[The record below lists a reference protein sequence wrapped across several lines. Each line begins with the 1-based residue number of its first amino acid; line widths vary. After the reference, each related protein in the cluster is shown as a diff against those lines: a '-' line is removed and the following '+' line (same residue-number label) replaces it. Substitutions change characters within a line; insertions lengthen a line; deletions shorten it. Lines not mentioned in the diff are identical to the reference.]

1 MAATIIDTDATTST
15 SQGFVDRF
23 DTFRADL
30 DDYNDRRERLIKASR
45 DITNLSKK
53 AIFLLHRIA
62 LGKLEPG
69 QDHEALAKE
78 AAQQGYAKLREVQE
92 LYSRL
97 RPELEVYKFLRYQRQ
112 VSPGLQEYIEALSF
126 AHYLEKGT
134 LITFDEVQRTLMD
147 PEGVEYFPLTVSDYL
162 LGLSDLTGELMRFAI
177 SGIAHRGGRRKAQ
190 DVCAFVRGYKADFE
204 RWTPYV
210 RELKKKQ
217 SVTTQSLEKIEDA
230 AYAIMVRTSEY
241 DLSPEML
248 DDIVA
253 QSISSYRDTSRQ
265 AVGRRRG
272 DDVSDDDED
281 ATN

>member
-1 MAATIIDTDATTST
+1 MAATIINTDATAST

-53 AIFLLHRIA
+53 VIFLLHRIA
-62 LGKLEPG
+62 QGNLEPN
-69 QDHEALAKE
+69 QDDEALAKD

-97 RPELEVYKFLRYQRQ
+97 RPELQGDKFWRYQRQ
-112 VSPGLQEYIEALSF
+112 ISPGLQEYIEALSF
-126 AHYLEKGT
+126 AHYLDKGT
-134 LITFDEVQRTLMD
+134 LITFDEVQKTLTD
-147 PEGVEYFPLTVSDYL
+147 PEGIEYFPLTISDYL

-190 DVCAFVRGYKADFE
+190 NVCAFVRGCKADFE
-204 RWTPYV
+204 RWIPYV

-217 SVTTQSLEKIEDA
+217 SVTSQSLEKIEDA

-265 AVGRRRG
+265 AVGRGRG
-272 DDVSDDDED
+272 DDLSDDED
-281 ATN
+281 TTN